1 MVGVIP
7 DTFTMKELVLM
18 ADAKR
23 KEDWEHTISTAETGK
38 YALVFSNLGSSI
50 KLYNKIE
57 V

>member
-1 MVGVIP
+1 MVIVDNTNAGSLLFGSEEV
-7 DTFTMKELVLM
+7 
-18 ADAKR
+18 
-23 KEDWEHTISTAETGK
+23 ISTAETGK